1 GLRNR
6 VTVQALQT
14 DGDAAAPR
22 WRGRGKS
29 GAVRPALPEDPP
41 GLVRRRDAQGA
52 WVRTKQERST
62 AVQPLAPLNV
72 HESTFL
78 PRAPGTAHGSQ
89 VLPALRRP
97 RGSWVAAPFRKREGR
112 WEEVVPAVTVAPALG
127 RRLWPACPSLM
138 PPGSLRPGAVAW
150 VRSRGRQA
158 AIGYNHRFGGA
169 SSSLPVLLHFS
180 WLSLPDSRGSFQ
192 NGLVLLREKP
202 CGFPTVENGRIAQ
215 YYYTFESYYFP
226 MSINQN
232 LSFSCMAGYTSETG
246 KQEARTTCTAAGW
259 SPEPRCFKQKYFVPT
274 EKCPKPDL
282 RNGYIFDTKLF
293 YKIQENM
300 RYRCASGYKTTT
312 GQDEAVVQCLPDGWS
327 SQPTCRK
334 EHETCLAPELHHGN
348 YSTAQKMFKV
358 KDKVRY
364 ECASGYHT
372 SSGKRTEEV
381 ECHPYGWALTPRC
394 AKLICSSLRSIENGY
409 FHPVKQTYEEGDV
422 VQFFCHKN
430 YYLSGSDLIQCYNF
444 GWYPESPVCEGR
456 RNRCPPPP
464 LPLTSKIQTYSTT
477 YRHGETVRI
486 ECGLNFEMQGSEEIR
501 CENGK
506 WTEPPKCI
514 VTYMCERGYH
524 LRGPEEITCKR
535 GRWTLPPECVGNT
548 ENCNSPPD
556 VINGAVIGGLLAS
569 YPTGSSV
576 EYRCNEYYLLR
587 GAKISHCE
595 QGKWSSPPVCLEPC
609 TVNVDDMNRN
619 NLGMKWDYEG
629 KILHGDLIDFVCK
642 QGYDLSPSTA
652 LSELSVQC
660 NRGENLK
667 ERVHLPHLLKMELL
681 RVQQSGPTK
690 MVPQWNTDVSST
702 ISYKGLRSPIV

>member
-1 GLRNR
+1 MQSENNHPSLTFCHWHR
-6 VTVQALQT
+6 
-14 DGDAAAPR
+14 
-22 WRGRGKS
+22 S
-29 GAVRPALPEDPP
+29 LP
-41 GLVRRRDAQGA
+41 
-52 WVRTKQERST
+52 
-62 AVQPLAPLNV
+62 
-72 HESTFL
+72 STFCC
-78 PRAPGTAHGSQ
+78 S
-89 VLPALRRP
+89 
-97 RGSWVAAPFRKREGR
+97 
-112 WEEVVPAVTVAPALG
+112 
-127 RRLWPACPSLM
+127 
-138 PPGSLRPGAVAW
+138 
-150 VRSRGRQA
+150 
-158 AIGYNHRFGGA
+158 GA

-192 NGLVLLREKP
+192 NGLVLLREQP
-202 CGFPTVENGRIAQ
+202 CGLPSVENGRIAQ

-232 LSFSCMAGYTSETG
+232 LSFSCLAGYTTETG
-246 KQEARTTCTAAGW
+246 KQEAQTTCTAAGW
-259 SPEPRCFKQKYFVPT
+259 SPEPRCFK
-274 EKCPKPDL
+274 KCPKPDL
-282 RNGYIFDTKLF
+282 RNGYVFDTKLF

-312 GQDEAVVQCLPDGWS
+312 GQDEGVVQCLPVGWS

-348 YSTAQKMFKV
+348 YSTTQKMFKV
-358 KDKVRY
+358 KDKIRY

-372 SSGKRTEEV
+372 ASGKRTEEV

-394 AKLICSSLRSIENGY
+394 AR
-409 FHPVKQTYEEGDV
+409 
-422 VQFFCHKN
+422 
-430 YYLSGSDLIQCYNF
+430 
-444 GWYPESPVCEGR
+444 R

-464 LPLTSKIQTYSTT
+464 VPLTSRIQRYSTT

-486 ECGLNFEMQGSEEIR
+486 ECGLNFERQGSEEIR

-514 VTYMCERGYH
+514 EEKQRMGCEDPPLVENAAANLSSKVYYNGDKVTYVCERGYH

-535 GRWTLPPECVGNT
+535 GKWTLPPECVGNT

-609 TVNVDDMNRN
+609 TVNMDDMSRN
-619 NLGMKWDYEG
+619 NLEMKWNYEG

-652 LSELSVQC
+652 PSELSVQC
-660 NRGENLK
+660 NRGEVKYPSCIRKESKRTCASPPFIKNGVIKSSTVRTYENGSSVEYRCFEHHFLQGSKESYCLEGVWTTPPLCLEPCTLSFDTMESNNL
-667 ERVHLPHLLKMELL
+667 LLKWSFDNRPYILHGEYIEFLCKRDTYIEFPIIGSKL
-681 RVQQSGPTK
+681 RVQCDRGQLKYPTCIQRER
-690 MVPQWNTDVSST
+690 ML
-702 ISYKGLRSPIV
+702 SYQERLRT

>member
-1 GLRNR
+1 MRSKGL
-6 VTVQALQT
+6 ALIIILIIS
-14 DGDAAAPR
+14 R
-22 WRGRGKS
+22 
-29 GAVRPALPEDPP
+29 E
-41 GLVRRRDAQGA
+41 
-52 WVRTKQERST
+52 
-62 AVQPLAPLNV
+62 LNA
-72 HESTFL
+72 E
-78 PRAPGTAHGSQ
+78 
-89 VLPALRRP
+89 
-97 RGSWVAAPFRKREGR
+97 
-112 WEEVVPAVTVAPALG
+112 
-127 RRLWPACPSLM
+127 
-138 PPGSLRPGAVAW
+138 
-150 VRSRGRQA
+150 
-158 AIGYNHRFGGA
+158 
-169 SSSLPVLLHFS
+169 
-180 WLSLPDSRGSFQ
+180 
-192 NGLVLLREKP
+192 EKP

-259 SPEPRCFKQKYFVPT
+259 SPEPRCFK
-274 EKCPKPDL
+274 KCPKPDL

-422 VQFFCHKN
+422 VQFFCHKD

-514 VTYMCERGYH
+514 EEKQRMVCEDPPLVANAAANLSSKVYYNGDKVTYMCERGYH

-609 TVNVDDMNRN
+609 TVNVDDMSRN
-619 NLGMKWDYEG
+619 NLGMKWNYEG

-660 NRGENLK
+660 NRGEVKYPSCIRKESKRTCASPPLIKNGVIKSSTIRTYENGSSVEYRCFEHHFLQGSKESYCLEGVWTTPPLCLEPCTLSFDTMESNNL
-667 ERVHLPHLLKMELL
+667 LLKWSFDNRPYIFHGEYIEFLCKRDTYITELPIIGSEL
-681 RVQQSGPTK
+681 RVQCDRGQLKYPRCIQRER
-690 MVPQWNTDVSST
+690 ML
-702 ISYKGLRSPIV
+702 SYQEPLRT